1 MIARRPPMK
10 VLSQSS
16 RQTRAESRSAH
27 RILIVDDDFGIRG
40 MLTTFLEDEG
50 YQCETARNGQDA
62 LMQLQG
68 SDNPPCIILLD
79 LNMPIMTGWQ
89 FMQEQQKDPALAAV
103 PVVVLSADR
112 RLMSQS
118 PGIAPVESFNKPLDL
133 RRLLKLI
140 EQLCC

>member
-1 MIARRPPMK
+1 MVGRYRSIAKRARAAPLRSVSRCRTPWRMIAWRLPMK
-10 VLSQSS
+10 VLSQRSGP
-16 RQTRAESRSAH
+16 TRAESPSAH

-79 LNMPIMTGWQ
+79 
-89 FMQEQQKDPALAAV
+89 
-103 PVVVLSADR
+103 
-112 RLMSQS
+112 
-118 PGIAPVESFNKPLDL
+118 
-133 RRLLKLI
+133 
-140 EQLCC
+140 